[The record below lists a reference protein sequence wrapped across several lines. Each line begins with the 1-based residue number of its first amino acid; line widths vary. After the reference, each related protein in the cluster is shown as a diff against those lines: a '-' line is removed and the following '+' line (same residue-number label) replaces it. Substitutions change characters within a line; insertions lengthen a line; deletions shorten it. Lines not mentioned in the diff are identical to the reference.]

1 VVPASSLE
9 DTAGEIAGALAEGAP
24 LAQRFIKVA
33 LDRSSS
39 MTFEQSLAY
48 EEQAQA
54 VLLGSEDLFEG
65 AAAFFQK
72 RPPEFKGR

>member
-1 VVPASSLE
+1 
-9 DTAGEIAGALAEGAP
+9 
-24 LAQRFIKVA
+24 
-33 LDRSSS
+33 
-39 MTFEQSLAY
+39 MTFEQSLAF